1 MLKRMARIVMCIPIL
16 VAITYSAHN
25 YFKVTIVSERTIN
38 SIRDRQKN
46 FEKEMNEIKQA
57 NNIKMLN
64 EMSVSLHKLQ
74 VEQELKR
81 IEDSKRRKVTFHI
94 TYYTNADNALEG
106 GQKDKKG
113 RMLESHNYPIMALPS
128 DVAYGSK
135 VVFNE
140 PVLGEYEYLNVDTG
154 GAIRWINKNEC
165 KADIFIPN
173 VSNDWLIRNT
183 ENRTVEGYIYK

>member
-1 MLKRMARIVMCIPIL
+1 MCIPIL

-113 RMLESHNYPIMALPS
+113 KMLESHNYPIMALPS